1 MRLLFAL
8 AAASSALAASLQ
20 QISGWG
26 SGPAGVSMFV
36 YAPDRLATNPA
47 IVVATHPCG
56 GSAQQMYSST
66 RLPSLADQ
74 HGFVLVYPQTTRYS
88 NCWDV
93 FSPGALTHGGG
104 SDPGAIVS
112 MVSHALSRYGGDASR
127 VHVVGVSSGAMLANV
142 LAGAYPD
149 VFEAAAS
156 FSGVP
161 AACFAGAPA
170 ATPMSPN
177 QTCAQAQGPIVK
189 TAREWGNF
197 ARNMYPGYPG
207 RRTRMQIWHGTA
219 DTLVVF
225 AHLAEQL
232 KQWSDVLGVSLTREV
247 AGVPASQYR
256 QYVYG
261 DGTLLQGYRGE
272 GVGHTVPVFE
282 QQLLEFFGILG
293 TAGGPITPAPGPSQ
307 TLWGQ
312 CGGNGWNGPTTCVT
326 TARCTTQNAWYAQCV
341 PR

>member
-1 MRLLFAL
+1 
-8 AAASSALAASLQ
+8 
-20 QISGWG
+20 
-26 SGPAGVSMFV
+26 
-36 YAPDRLATNPA
+36 
-47 IVVATHPCG
+47 
-56 GSAQQMYSST
+56 MYSST
-66 RLPSLADQ
+66 RLPALADQ

-93 FSPGALTHGGG
+93 FSPAALTHGGG
-104 SDPGAIVS
+104 SDPGAVVS
-112 MVSHALSRYGGDASR
+112 MVSYALARYGGDARR

-161 AACFAGAPA
+161 ATCFAGAA
-170 ATPMSPN
+170 GATPMSPN

-189 TAREWGNF
+189 TAREWGDF
-197 ARNMYPGYPG
+197 ARNMYPEYEG

-247 AGVPASQYR
+247 AGVPAAQYR
-256 QYVYG
+256 QYLYG

-282 QQLLEFFGILG
+282 QQVLEFFGVLG
-293 TAGGPITPAPGPSQ
+293 GQGTGTTTQGTGVTTSRMTTTSQFGPITPAPGPSQ

-312 CGGNGWNGPTTCVT
+312 CGGNGWSGPTACVT
-326 TARCTTQNAWYAQCV
+326 TARCTTQNAWHAQCV
-341 PR
+341 PK

>member
-1 MRLLFAL
+1 
-8 AAASSALAASLQ
+8 
-20 QISGWG
+20 
-26 SGPAGVSMFV
+26 
-36 YAPDRLATNPA
+36 
-47 IVVATHPCG
+47 
-56 GSAQQMYSST
+56 MYSST
-66 RLPSLADQ
+66 RLPALADQ
-74 HGFVLVYPQTTRYS
+74 HGFVLIYPQTTRYS

-93 FSPGALTHGGG
+93 FSPSALTHGGG

-112 MVSHALSRYGGDASR
+112 MVSYALSRYGGDASR
-127 VHVVGVSSGAMLANV
+127 VSVVGVSSGAMLANV

-197 ARNMYPGYPG
+197 ARNMYPGYEG

-261 DGTLLQGYRGE
+261 DGTQLQGYRGE

-282 QQLLEFFGILG
+282 QQVLEFFGILG
-293 TAGGPITPAPGPSQ
+293 GTAPPASTGPPRTTTTAVTSRTTSSGGPITPPPGPSQ

-312 CGGNGWNGPTTCVT
+312 CGGNGWNGPTACVT